1 MELNKEIGM
10 RIKQCREDS
19 QMTLESLAN
28 SVWLTKSTIKRYETG
43 EIKNIKKPVL
53 HAIAKTLNVDP
64 NYLFLKTDEK
74 GFFTERYDEYTPPT
88 ITEDTVQIPIIGEI
102 AARYDKIAIEEWST
116 EQVEIPTS
124 FLNGRERNEYFFLVV
139 KGDSMYPDY
148 KDGDKV
154 LILRQPTL
162 DYSGQV
168 GAIIYED
175 CATLKRIEFVPG
187 EDWLRMVPINP
198 QFPPKRV
205 EGVDLEQCKIVGI
218 PKMLIREI

>member
-1 MELNKEIGM
+1 MGIYERIKLRRQELNITQDELAKRMGYKSRSAINKIESGI
-10 RIKQCREDS
+10 RDIS
-19 QMTLESLAN
+19 QSKVEEFAKALETTPA
-28 SVWLTKSTIKRYETG
+28 
-43 EIKNIKKPVL
+43 
-53 HAIAKTLNVDP
+53 
-64 NYLFLKTDEK
+64 YLMGWNDDKFEQ
-74 GFFTERYDEYTPPT
+74 PT

-102 AARYDKIAIEEWST
+102 AAGYGKLAIEEWST

-124 FLNGRERNEYFFLVV
+124 FLNGRERNEYFFLIV

-175 CATLKRIEFVPG
+175 CATLKRIEFVQG

>member
-1 MELNKEIGM
+1 MIEKESCSSRLKKALLMRNMRQSELCE
-10 RIKQCREDS
+10 
-19 QMTLESLAN
+19 
-28 SVWLTKSTIKRYETG
+28 LTKIPKSAMSQYINGAFEPKQDRIY
-43 EIKNIKKPVL
+43 
-53 HAIAKTLNVDP
+53 AMAKALNVSEAWLMGFNVEMHP
-64 NYLFLKTDEK
+64 EK
-74 GFFTERYDEYTPPT
+74 QFEQPT

-102 AARYDKIAIEEWST
+102 AAGYGKLAIEEWGT
-116 EQVEIPTS
+116 ERVEIPTS

-139 KGDSMYPDY
+139 KGESMYPDY

>member
-1 MELNKEIGM
+1 MLEKESCSSRLKKALLMRNMRQSELCE
-10 RIKQCREDS
+10 
-19 QMTLESLAN
+19 
-28 SVWLTKSTIKRYETG
+28 LTKIPKSAMSQYINGAFEPKQDRIY
-43 EIKNIKKPVL
+43 
-53 HAIAKTLNVDP
+53 AMAKALNVSEAWLMGFNVEMYP
-64 NYLFLKTDEK
+64 EK
-74 GFFTERYDEYTPPT
+74 QFEQPT

-102 AARYDKIAIEEWST
+102 AAGYDKIAIEEWST

-124 FLNGRERNEYFFLVV
+124 FLNGRERNEYFFLIV

-205 EGVDLEQCKIVGI
+205 EGVDLEHCCVIGV
-218 PKMLIREI
+218 PKMLIREL